1 MKVIKLISISYHN
14 FKGIQDFTFEPD
26 GESIAVS
33 GQNATGKTTLFD
45 GFTWLLFGKNSD
57 DVKKFNPKPLNTDG
71 TEQLGLDPEVDAT
84 LEIDGKP
91 VRLHRKLAEKWI
103 KPRGQADKQR
113 KPDVTELTIDDVP
126 QKVKDFTAYI
136 DSIINED
143 SFKMLTNPFAF
154 NNLKWQDRRELL
166 LSLITDVSDDEV
178 IEATGKADELK
189 ELLSDHTASDM
200 KAIIAAQRRKLKAE
214 MDGLPNRIDEATRAI
229 PAESTISLA
238 KLKLQLNE
246 YKNKLTEAQQA
257 VAMAATGDSNVD
269 ARNQKAQLQSSY
281 NDLQMAYMQG
291 NQLELSGLMEDI
303 NTTQKQLNDKRNV
316 LSSAKTSLQQAKTA
330 LEVATTKHDELVKK
344 WSIISELK
352 FDEDQLTC
360 PTCGQELQADKQEE
374 VRQHFNVEKSNQ
386 LETVTAEG
394 KQSAKDIN
402 LANNEIQSQTQAVE
416 SAQAEFDQVQNRLDS
431 LNNDY
436 NQTKASHTPFEETA
450 KAKELQAEID
460 EQQRLIDTNSGDN
473 SKAKQVAQDH
483 ANRIQ
488 DDIDH
493 INAELANADQ
503 VKQQQERVK
512 QLHARE
518 DELKD
523 VFMKLDQHSYLLDQ
537 YTRTRVTMLEERINK
552 LFKLV
557 NFKLFEIQKNGEI
570 NEICE
575 ATVDGVPFSTDL
587 NNAARINAGLDIIN
601 TLSKHY
607 QVVAPIFVDNAESVN
622 QIADTEAQQ
631 IALVVSRDKTL
642 TIEKLAEEEVA

>member
-33 GQNATGKTTLFD
+33 GKNATGKTTLFD

-416 SAQAEFDQVQNRLDS
+416 CAQSEFDQVQNRLDS

-473 SKAKQVAQDH
+473 SKAKQVAQGH

-631 IALVVSRDKTL
+631 IALAVSRDKTL